1 MPLSAGT
8 RVGPYEVSAAIG
20 SGGMGEVYRA
30 RDLRLDRSVALK
42 VLPELFT
49 SDPERLARFEREA
62 KVLAS
67 LNHPNIA
74 QVYGFESAAI
84 AMELVEGPT
93 VAEMI
98 GSGGGL
104 SLDRALPIVRQIAA
118 ALETAHD
125 QGIVHRDL
133 KPANVKVR
141 DDGTV
146 KVLDFG
152 LAKAFASDADGSASA
167 VSNSPTLTARA
178 TQMGMIIGTAA
189 YMAPEQAKGRPV
201 DRRADVW
208 AFGAVFFEMLAGRR
222 AFEGDDVS
230 DVLASVLKTDP
241 DWKAL
246 PPETPA
252 AVRRLLRRCLE
263 KDPKRRLRDIGE
275 GMLQLDDGLAAGS
288 TVTSAT
294 LSEPSGTVAAGERQ
308 PLWRRSL
315 PFVATAV
322 VAAALFSAAT
332 YWWTRPQV
340 RAPEPVRFVHV
351 PAVSAQL
358 FPTQFQPDL
367 AISNDG
373 RALSYVAG
381 LAGVPSLMLRR
392 LNQVDPAPLRGAEG
406 AIGPFFS
413 PDDEWIGFLDS
424 NNQTQL
430 NKVAAL
436 GGPPLR
442 VAKAAS
448 IILGATWTEDGQIIF
463 GARDGGLFIVPEAG
477 GEPAALTTPDSANA
491 ETEHLWPSAVP
502 GTSVILFVTNGTGGT
517 PIQNGQLA
525 ALDRSSNRIVRLKVP
540 GVRPQYV
547 PTGHIVYASA
557 DNSLRAIRF
566 DVREMTVTGNP
577 IPVVEDVGVKTSG
590 AANFHLSRTGHLV
603 YTTSGNV
610 TAARTLSWV
619 DRTTGA
625 ATAIAAPPRNYY
637 YARISPDG
645 SRLSLDVRDQEEDIW
660 IWDLKRETMSRLT
673 DKAGA
678 DQYGLWTADHRVVFS
693 SEAAGRME
701 IFHHRPDG
709 IGQPEQITDTAEA
722 KLVPFPNAVTK
733 DGKQVIFRSGQGS
746 RKNDLFVVDVGGD
759 RKGRPLIATEHD
771 ERNADLSPDGRF
783 IVFESDLSGR
793 FEVYVRPF
801 PDVDAGQWPV
811 STAGGQEPR
820 WSPTGREI
828 FYLAGNRMMAVEVDT
843 SRDIVLKKP
852 APVFD
857 VSPYYFGGAGRN
869 YDVTRDGKQFIMVTN
884 PVNAETR
891 TIPIEVVL
899 NWSEELRVRAK

>member
-1 MPLSAGT
+1 MIGKT
-8 RVGPYEVSAAIG
+8 VGPYQVLEKLG
-20 SGGMGEVYRA
+20 EGGMGEVYRA
-30 RDLRLDRSVALK
+30 RDVRLERSVALK

-93 VAEMI
+93 LAEMI
-98 GSGGGL
+98 ASAGGGL
-104 SLDRALPIVRQIAA
+104 SLDLALPIVRQIAA

-141 DDGTV
+141 EDGTV

-152 LAKAFASDADGSASA
+152 LAKAFTSDADGSAAA

-189 YMAPEQAKGRPV
+189 YMSPEQAKGRPV

-230 DVLASVLKTDP
+230 DVLASVLKMDP

-246 PPETPA
+246 PADLPPA
-252 AVRRLLRRCLE
+252 VQRLLRRCLE
-263 KDPKRRLRDIGE
+263 KDAKRRLRDIGE
-275 GMLQLDDGLAAGS
+275 GMLQLDEGLVAGALVTPSTISAPSSMTAAGS
-288 TVTSAT
+288 DH
-294 LSEPSGTVAAGERQ
+294 Q
-308 PLWRRSL
+308 PWWRRAL
-315 PFVATAV
+315 PFAATAII
-322 VAAALFSAAT
+322 AAALFSAVT
-332 YWWTRPQV
+332 YWWTAPQV
-340 RAPEPVRFVHV
+340 RAPEPVRFMHV

-358 FPTQFQPDL
+358 FPSQFQQDI

-373 RALSYVAG
+373 RALTYSAG
-381 LAGVPSLMLRR
+381 IAGVSSLMIRR
-392 LNQVDPAPLRGAEG
+392 LDQVEPAPLRGGEG
-406 AIGPFFS
+406 ALGPFFS
-413 PDDEWIGFLDS
+413 PDDEWIGFLDF

-430 NKVAAL
+430 NKLSAL
-436 GGPPLR
+436 GGPPMR
-442 VAKAAS
+442 VTKAAS

-463 GARDGGLFIVPEAG
+463 GTRDGGLFIVPEAG
-477 GEPAALTTPDSANA
+477 GEPAALTTPDGANA
-491 ETEHLWPSAVP
+491 EAEHLWPALVP
-502 GTSVILFVTNGTGGT
+502 GTSVVLFVTNGTGGT

-525 ALDRSSNRIVRLKVP
+525 ALDRSTNRIVRFKVP

-566 DVREMTVTGNP
+566 NVQEMAVTGNP
-577 IPVVEDVGVKTSG
+577 IPVVEDVGIKTSG
-590 AANFHLSRTGHLV
+590 AANFHVSRTGHLV
-603 YTTSGNV
+603 YTSSGNV
-610 TAARTLSWV
+610 TATRTLSWV
-619 DRTTGA
+619 NRTTGA
-625 ATAIAAPPRNYY
+625 ATPIAAPPRNYY

-660 IWDLKRETMSRLT
+660 IWDLARETMSRLT

-678 DQYGLWTADHRVVFS
+678 DQYGLWTADHRLVFS

-701 IFHHRPDG
+701 IFQHRPDG

-722 KLVPFPNAVTK
+722 KLIPFPNAVTK
-733 DGKQVIFRSGQGS
+733 DGKQVIFRSAQGG
-746 RKNDLFVVDVGGD
+746 RRNDIFVVDVGGD
-759 RKGRPLIATEHD
+759 RKGQPLIMTEHD
-771 ERNADLSPDGRF
+771 ERNADLSPDGRY

-793 FEVYVRPF
+793 FEVYVRPY
-801 PDVDAGQWPV
+801 PNVNDGQWPV

-820 WSPTGREI
+820 WSPTGGEI
-828 FYLAGNRMMAVEVDT
+828 FYLAGSQMMAVEVDT

-852 APVFD
+852 VPLFD
-857 VSPYYFGGAGRN
+857 VSAYYFGGLGRN
-869 YDVTRDGKQFIMVTN
+869 YDVTRDGKRFVMVTN

-891 TIPIEVVL
+891 TIPIEIVL
-899 NWSEELRVRAK
+899 NWIEELRSRTK